1 MPELATAV
9 RARLLAVTAAAST
22 VLLVAVA
29 VGYVLLGTGPTDTV
43 ATSAGVGAD
52 PSAGST
58 ALPLRIP
65 EPPVTLT
72 ARPRPTPPPTPRRRT
87 SGPRADRA
95 VVPGR
100 TAAGQGMPSAAERDR
115 ELAAVITRSTPG
127 ATGAGTSVATG
138 TGTGTGTGTVEVPP
152 SGSTVA
158 PTPAASGPGADFVLA
173 TFNVLGASHTRNGG
187 RGRAPGVVRI
197 RGAAQ
202 LLARHDVDV
211 AGFQELQH
219 EQARALL
226 EVTNRAYALYP
237 GPGARDSDNSIGWRT
252 STFELVRATSM
263 SIPYFN
269 GHHRS
274 MPVVLL
280 RDRASGVQAWFA
292 NVHNPAETHTYHHQ
306 QRWRTQATYIE
317 SALANRIAPTGV
329 PLFLTGDMNERA
341 DYFCRLTSAAPSM
354 VAAHPGSS
362 RDGGCQ
368 AGHPRAVDWI
378 FGTRGVVFSG
388 YDEDRS
394 DLVDVTTDHPVVT
407 TRVHVDPAVFPRAV
421 R

>member
-1 MPELATAV
+1 MPELATAA

-29 VGYVLLGTGPTDTV
+29 VGWVLLGTGPTDAV
-43 ATSAGVGAD
+43 ATSGGVGAAD
-52 PSAGST
+52 PRAGST
-58 ALPLRIP
+58 DLPLRIP
-65 EPPVTLT
+65 EPAVTLT
-72 ARPRPTPPPTPRRRT
+72 SRPRPTPSPTSNRT

-95 VVPGR
+95 GRPAAAGR

-115 ELAAVITRSTPG
+115 ELAALVTRATPTTGTTGTTG
-127 ATGAGTSVATG
+127 ATGATG
-138 TGTGTGTGTVEVPP
+138 TAESTPP
-152 SGSTVA
+152 GSTA
-158 PTPAASGPGADFVLA
+158 GSSPAAADGPGADFVLA
-173 TFNVLGASHTRNGG
+173 TFNVLGASHTRHGG
-187 RGRAPGVVRI
+187 RGRASGVVRI
-197 RGAAQ
+197 RGAAE
-202 LLARHDVDV
+202 LLSRHDVDV

-226 EVTNRAYALYP
+226 QVTNRAYALYP

-252 STFELVRATSM
+252 SKFELVRATSM

-280 RDRASGVQAWFA
+280 RDRASGVEAWFA

-306 QRWRTQATYIE
+306 QRWRTRATYIE

-341 DYFCRLTSAAPSM
+341 EYFCRLTAAAPSM
-354 VAAHPGSS
+354 VAAHPGSN

>member
-1 MPELATAV
+1 MPELATAA

-43 ATSAGVGAD
+43 ATSAGVGSVD
-52 PSAGST
+52 PSAGT
-58 ALPLRIP
+58 TDLPLRIP

-72 ARPRPTPPPTPRRRT
+72 ARPRPTPLATSRHRA
-87 SGPRADRA
+87 SGPRSGRA
-95 VVPGR
+95 V
-100 TAAGQGMPSAAERDR
+100 AAGRSAVGRRPPSAAERDR
-115 ELAAVITRSTPG
+115 ELAALVTRATPTSDPG
-127 ATGAGTSVATG
+127 SAATSSAA
-138 TGTGTGTGTVEVPP
+138 EAPP
-152 SGSTVA
+152 PA
-158 PTPAASGPGADFVLA
+158 PTPGTAAASTPPASGPGADFVLA
-173 TFNVLGASHTRNGG
+173 TFNVLGASHTRHGG

-226 EVTNRAYALYP
+226 QVTNRAYALYP

-252 STFELVRATSM
+252 SKFELVRASSM

-280 RDRASGVQAWFA
+280 RERASGVQAWFA

-341 DYFCRLTSAAPSM
+341 GYFCRLTAAAPSM
-354 VAAHPGSS
+354 EAAHPGSS
-362 RDGGCQ
+362 SDGGCQ

-407 TRVHVDPAVFPRAV
+407 TRVHVDPAAFPHAV

>member
-43 ATSAGVGAD
+43 ATSAGVGAN

-72 ARPRPTPPPTPRRRT
+72 ARPRPTPPATPRHRA
-87 SGPRADRA
+87 SGPRTDRDG
-95 VVPGR
+95 VPGR

-115 ELAAVITRSTPG
+115 ELAALVTRATPTTGTTGTTGTADTSPPRST
-127 ATGAGTSVATG
+127 AGS
-138 TGTGTGTGTVEVPP
+138 
-152 SGSTVA
+152 
-158 PTPAASGPGADFVLA
+158 TPAAADGPGADFVLA